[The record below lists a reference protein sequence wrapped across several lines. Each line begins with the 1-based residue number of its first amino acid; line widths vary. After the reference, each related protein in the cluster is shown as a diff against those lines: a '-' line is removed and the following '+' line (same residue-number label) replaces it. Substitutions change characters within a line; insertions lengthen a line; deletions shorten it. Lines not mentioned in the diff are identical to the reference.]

1 MPCIHAG
8 PSSIAAVVGA
18 GSVASSEL
26 SVEEQQKAEQH
37 AVHAFTYE
45 NVFSQVSLLANTQV
59 IDYRCFAFLELASDT
74 SATHPLSMVLR
85 SSNILD
91 SVAQSYSSCKDS
103 CLPPPLAAV
112 TTAAFSQLW
121 RTGSPST
128 LQQFFMELR
137 CVQAFPTEFDVFHTQ
152 ALAYKNNTRIHCIL
166 WVASPDLAMYLVQ
179 SYRRQGMGWHT
190 INGYR
195 SMLCSLSTAYS
206 HNHDHLRH
214 RVSIGTIHFH
224 KGHPFQAYKQVP
236 GASQPSTPNT
246 TSTKGKFTSDV
257 VVKRMPSYDSTH
269 AVTMCR
275 SAPLL
280 PTVQVWCHCGHTTC
294 TEHVCNNQ
302 PGLTNSRCPCPCNA
316 LYTCLTCQ
324 NHLGSAARLPCT
336 ETMATLSNATLHNS
350 SFSPSKSNQMLP
362 QQGSAKQS

>member
-1 MPCIHAG
+1 
-8 PSSIAAVVGA
+8 
-18 GSVASSEL
+18 
-26 SVEEQQKAEQH
+26 
-37 AVHAFTYE
+37 
-45 NVFSQVSLLANTQV
+45 
-59 IDYRCFAFLELASDT
+59 
-74 SATHPLSMVLR
+74 
-85 SSNILD
+85 
-91 SVAQSYSSCKDS
+91 
-103 CLPPPLAAV
+103 
-112 TTAAFSQLW
+112 
-121 RTGSPST
+121 
-128 LQQFFMELR
+128 
-137 CVQAFPTEFDVFHTQ
+137 
-152 ALAYKNNTRIHCIL
+152 
-166 WVASPDLAMYLVQ
+166 
-179 SYRRQGMGWHT
+179 
-190 INGYR
+190 
-195 SMLCSLSTAYS
+195 MLYSLSTAYS

-336 ETMATLSNATLHNS
+336 EAMATLSNATLHNT

-362 QQGSAKQS
+362 QQGSAKQSKSTASQLLQDCQCNTQHHVLVFLLYSYLGSYTCTMTIPSVCFSCLTLHSTYSLFL